1 MRCTD
6 QDNVA
11 RSYDPQMAAT
21 PEHGPGGIEVSRPH
35 HLTAVQ
41 DSPAPAPRVARES
54 ADRSDRVF
62 NRLVGAGLAILV
74 LLLAA
79 VMLNAG
85 INVEVLS

>member
-21 PEHGPGGIEVSRPH
+21 PKHSPGGMEASRP

-41 DSPAPAPRVARES
+41 DSPAAAPLVARES